1 MFWYQLHLVTISL
14 TEAWMMELELR
25 FQLEGGV
32 PGAKPQNQ
40 MPLNVQSA
48 LLINLIQPNHVGVE
62 KKPNKPQTKKPP

>member
-1 MFWYQLHLVTISL
+1 
-14 TEAWMMELELR
+14 MMELELR
-25 FQLEGGV
+25 FQLGGGV

-62 KKPNKPQTKKPP
+62 KKPNKPQTKKPT